1 MTPEEEYKNIRNTL
15 DRIKDRLDTTT
26 ENIARH
32 EVAIRDLVV
41 VSRTVLTSIQ
51 EIKDVQVKDRED
63 WKAMMKDLH
72 ERQAATDEKLNILI
86 STVDRIIRQRN
97 GQN

>member
-15 DRIKDRLDTTT
+15 DRIKERLDTTP

-51 EIKDVQVKDRED
+51 EMKDVQVQDRED
-63 WKAMMKDLH
+63 WTARMKGLH
-72 ERQAATDEKLNILI
+72 ERKAATDEKLNILI

-97 GQN
+97 GQK